1 LSEELITI
9 GKIVGYFG
17 YKGKVK
23 VAPLTDFPERFDQL
37 KQVKVNNKGQVYT
50 MNVEDVKVHNDVIL
64 IKFTG
69 IDSKEHAQEYRGS
82 LLQIK
87 ENEIYPLPEGYY
99 YHFQL
104 KGLKVVDEKRGL
116 IGELTDILETGAND
130 VYAVKSPYY
139 GEILIPAIKEVIKK
153 VDLENKTMEV
163 DLLPGIIDDEG

>member
-1 LSEELITI
+1 MSEELITI

-17 YKGKVK
+17 YKGEVK
-23 VAPLTDFPERFDQL
+23 VTPLTDFPERFNQL
-37 KQVKVNNKGQVYT
+37 KQVKINKKGQVST
-50 MNVEDVKVHNDVIL
+50 INVEKVKVHNDVIL
-64 IKFTG
+64 VKFSG
-69 IDSKEHAQEYRGS
+69 IDSKEQAQEYRGS
-82 LLQIK
+82 LLQIE

-104 KGLKVVDEKRGL
+104 KGLQVVDDKKGL
-116 IGELTDILETGAND
+116 LGELTDILETGAND

-153 VDLENKTMEV
+153 VDLENKIMQV